1 MLVLGCSD
9 SSSLCDPV
17 VATDSERAIYMN
29 LKSVSALAVASMVFL
44 GGCAVT
50 PKQLSD
56 EENLAFARDKVTRVD
71 AGQEQVTGAI
81 DLYEAMARA
90 LKYNLDSQVEVME
103 AALRLRDLDLANYAQ
118 LPKLV
123 ASSGYAG
130 RDKADRAPGAPS
142 SSRDRDI
149 LDADLTFSWN
159 VLDFGLSY
167 VRAKQSADK
176 YNIQVEAKRKIVNRV
191 IEDVR
196 TSYWR
201 AASYERLV
209 NRMRSLEG
217 RVKGAL
223 RDTRALSSS
232 GETSPL
238 IALTYERELI
248 TVQRE
253 IETLE
258 GELKLAKNQL
268 AALMNLRPGTK
279 FNLSVPKRRTSK
291 LSLSSDPSELYTMAA
306 ANRPEMR
313 EVQYEMRINEK
324 EVQVALLELLPSFNL
339 YAGLNYDSNQVI
351 ADNEWVSYGAKVSWN
366 LLKLVTL
373 PAVKRQAEAKREML
387 DQRALSVAMAVMTQV
402 HVSRVRFAHLQKS
415 YGTAS
420 ALSSV
425 QHRIL
430 KQVRAETMAD
440 KTSQQLL
447 IREEMNTLLADAK
460 QDMVY
465 ADLQNAYANVY
476 ASLGINPFPA
486 GLDLNQPVKVVA
498 SQLRELWLERGGAP
512 KIVVASAE

>member
-1 MLVLGCSD
+1 MTVRGTAIAWAMAA
-9 SSSLCDPV
+9 V
-17 VATDSERAIYMN
+17 VATS
-29 LKSVSALAVASMVFL
+29 
-44 GGCAVT
+44 GCAVT

-56 EENLAFARDKVTRVD
+56 EENLAFAQDKLARVD
-71 AGQEQVTGAI
+71 TGQEQVSGSI

-90 LKYNLDSQVEVME
+90 LKYNLDAQVEVME
-103 AALRLRDLDLANYAQ
+103 AALRLRDLDLANYSM

-123 ASSGYAG
+123 ASSGFAG
-130 RDKADRAPGAPS
+130 RDEADTS
-142 SSRDRDI
+142 SASTSDRDI
-149 LDADLTFSWN
+149 WDRDLTFSWN
-159 VLDFGLSY
+159 ILDFGLSY
-167 VRAKQSADK
+167 VRAKQAADK
-176 YNIQVEAKRKIVNRV
+176 YNIQVEAKRKIVNRLV
-191 IEDVR
+191 EDVR
-196 TSYWR
+196 TAYWR
-201 AASYERLV
+201 AVSYERLV
-209 NRMRSLEG
+209 SRMRALEG
-217 RVKGAL
+217 RVRSAL

-253 IETLE
+253 IQTLE

-268 AALMNLRPGTK
+268 AALMNIRPGSN
-279 FNLSVPKRRTSK
+279 FSLESPKRRNAK
-291 LSLSSDPSELYTMAA
+291 LGLPENAETLYEMAA

-313 EVQYEMRINEK
+313 EVQYEHRVNEK

-339 YAGLNYDSNQVI
+339 YAGLNHDSN
-351 ADNEWVSYGAKVSWN
+351 DTLEDSNWVSYGAKVSWN
-366 LLKLVTL
+366 LLKLATI
-373 PAVKRQAEAKREML
+373 PAVKRQVGAKRELL
-387 DQRALSVAMAVMTQV
+387 DRKALSVAMAVMTQV
-402 HVSRVRFAHLQKS
+402 HISRVRFAHLQKS

-420 ALSSV
+420 ALSNV

-430 KQVRAETMAD
+430 KQVRAETFAD

-486 GLDLNQPVKVVA
+486 GIDLNQPVNVVA
-498 SQLRELWLERGGAP
+498 GQLRDLWLERGNGP
-512 KIVVASAE
+512 KLVVATAE